1 MCSSG
6 IKSPK
11 VADSMSLGHALSVE
25 YKRNVVLVIDL
36 NFVVLRE
43 VDSFCF
49 CCSKVFS
56 TQHVAT
62 YCHEGNQSGGSE
74 KSL

>member
-36 NFVVLRE
+36 NFVVLRK
-43 VDSFCF
+43 VDLFISVVVKFVHST
-49 CCSKVFS
+49 CS
-56 TQHVAT
+56 
-62 YCHEGNQSGGSE
+62 YI
-74 KSL
+74 LPRR